1 VPVNDGEP
9 KQEKGASMEGAT
21 VVRLSFRV
29 MMVAFAAMLL
39 TAGLVRVAGAA
50 DNKVE
55 VCHEPGT
62 PIEETLNVAES
73 AVGAHISHGDI
84 PGSCDDLPPPPV
96 LDEVL
101 DRAFL
106 RCGVSSSAVGFS
118 EFDDGTDTWSGF
130 EVELCGAVAAAV
142 LGDATAVEFVP
153 VSARDRFA
161 AVRDGTVDVLIR
173 RTTDTLTR
181 DATFG
186 VNFGPTY
193 FYDGLSIM
201 ARPGPLAGCVGDPD
215 GCGFEDLPDGLSICV
230 NPGSSAQLALLELE
244 AELGV
249 DFVFVELEGPP
260 FVGFF
265 DGVCDAMATDQSA
278 LLSFRQS
285 GIDEGIPG
293 AADWVIFND
302 TLSKEPLAPV
312 VREGDDE
319 WMAVVRWS
327 IHATFLAEE
336 LGLNKANIAAERNS
350 SVKASRAFGDG
361 AADTGAALGLG
372 PNWGFDIIDQVGN
385 YAEMY
390 DRNLTPLGLLRG
402 RNASYLDGGLLYA
415 PLIR

>member
-1 VPVNDGEP
+1 
-9 KQEKGASMEGAT
+9 
-21 VVRLSFRV
+21 
-29 MMVAFAAMLL
+29 
-39 TAGLVRVAGAA
+39 
-50 DNKVE
+50 
-55 VCHEPGT
+55 
-62 PIEETLNVAES
+62 
-73 AVGAHISHGDI
+73 
-84 PGSCDDLPPPPV
+84 
-96 LDEVL
+96 
-101 DRAFL
+101 
-106 RCGVSSSAVGFS
+106 
-118 EFDDGTDTWSGF
+118 
-130 EVELCGAVAAAV
+130 
-142 LGDATAVEFVP
+142 
-153 VSARDRFA
+153 
-161 AVRDGTVDVLIR
+161 
-173 RTTDTLTR
+173 
-181 DATFG
+181 
-186 VNFGPTY
+186 
-193 FYDGLSIM
+193 
-201 ARPGPLAGCVGDPD
+201 
-215 GCGFEDLPDGLSICV
+215 LSICV

-260 FVGFF
+260 LVGFF

-293 AADWVIFND
+293 AADWIIFND
-302 TLSKEPLAPV
+302 TLSKQPLAPV

-336 LGLNKANIAAERNS
+336 LGLNKANIAAQRNS
-350 SVKASRAFGDG
+350 SVEASRAFGDG

-415 PLIR
+415 PPIR